1 METERECEYR
11 FIYNTVRAYKRF
23 EDDLKREL
31 SEEKDDDDDIENER
45 MKGYLIDKKYLNYW
59 KKFTDYDSI
68 KNKIYKKNYN
78 NARSIIKQY
87 RDNNYIKDYQ
97 SDASQK
103 DYYSPFA
110 FYKDIKMKGKQYFLV
125 DENFWKLICFDNLMN
140 EEGKTNY
147 YIDKN
152 KIIFS
157 FGQRGK
163 VEMET
168 EDNILRDSKEMI
180 LRDVDNFEEQ
190 IREDDEEAHILE
202 MKKLILLYAYEQDL
216 KNKIN
221 NLKYSDNHFKDYYLI
236 SKEWMEQY
244 KQYYH
249 FDELSKLI
257 NQNPKIRN
265 VLNNGYEEAKKY
277 IEYVLSKINLTR
289 KKPKDTFPEILKNEN
304 TFLSEGGNININNRD
319 ITFWKNFEI
328 VNEELKDLLRTSEI
342 NQYDIERVSSAKGL
356 ITGGKIILDLSNDQN
371 NEGNYALEIGTI
383 RNNDMIFVDE
393 YIFQYDNEVDK
404 NNNLN
409 FFKDKF
415 YLFQKDELNFGINLK
430 CNLISDN
437 GDIYGTAFK
446 IPPHE

>member
-1 METERECEYR
+1 
-11 FIYNTVRAYKRF
+11 
-23 EDDLKREL
+23 
-31 SEEKDDDDDIENER
+31 
-45 MKGYLIDKKYLNYW
+45 
-59 KKFTDYDSI
+59 
-68 KNKIYKKNYN
+68 
-78 NARSIIKQY
+78 
-87 RDNNYIKDYQ
+87 
-97 SDASQK
+97 
-103 DYYSPFA
+103 
-110 FYKDIKMKGKQYFLV
+110 MKGKQYFLV

-152 KIIFS
+152 KIIFL

-168 EDNILRDSKEMI
+168 EDNILRDNKEMS
-180 LRDVDNFEEQ
+180 LKDVDNFEEQ
-190 IREDDEEAHILE
+190 ISEDDEKEHILE
-202 MKKLILLYAYEQDL
+202 MKKLILLYAYELDL

-277 IEYVLSKINLTR
+277 IEYVRSKINLTR

-342 NQYDIERVSSAKGL
+342 NEYDIERVSSAKGL
-356 ITGGKIILDLSNDQN
+356 ITGGKIIL
-371 NEGNYALEIGTI
+371 
-383 RNNDMIFVDE
+383 
-393 YIFQYDNEVDK
+393 
-404 NNNLN
+404 
-409 FFKDKF
+409 
-415 YLFQKDELNFGINLK
+415 YL
-430 CNLISDN
+430 
-437 GDIYGTAFK
+437 
-446 IPPHE
+446 

>member
-31 SEEKDDDDDIENER
+31 SEKKDDDDIENER

-68 KNKIYKKNYN
+68 KNKISKKNYN
-78 NARSIIKQY
+78 NARSIIKQN

-97 SDASQK
+97 SDANQK
-103 DYYSPFA
+103 EYNSPFV
-110 FYKDIKMKGKQYFLV
+110 FYKDIKMNGKQYFLV

-152 KIIFS
+152 KIIFL

-168 EDNILRDSKEMI
+168 EDNILRDNKEMS
-180 LRDVDNFEEQ
+180 LKDVDNFEEQ
-190 IREDDEEAHILE
+190 IREYNEEDHILE

-236 SKEWMEQY
+236 SKEWMEKY

-257 NQNPKIRN
+257 NQIPKIRN
-265 VLNNGYEEAKKY
+265 VLNNGYGEAKKH

-304 TFLSEGGNININNRD
+304 TFLSEGGKIKINNRD
-319 ITFWKNFEI
+319 IIFWKNFEI
-328 VNEELKDLLRTSEI
+328 VNEELKVLLTKSDI
-342 NQYDIERVSSAKGL
+342 NEYDFETVSAAKGL
-356 ITGGKIILDLSNDQN
+356 ISGGKIILDLSNDQN

-383 RNNDMIFVDE
+383 RNNDMLFVDE

-430 CNLISDN
+430 CDLISDN
-437 GDIYGTAFK
+437 GDVYGTAFK